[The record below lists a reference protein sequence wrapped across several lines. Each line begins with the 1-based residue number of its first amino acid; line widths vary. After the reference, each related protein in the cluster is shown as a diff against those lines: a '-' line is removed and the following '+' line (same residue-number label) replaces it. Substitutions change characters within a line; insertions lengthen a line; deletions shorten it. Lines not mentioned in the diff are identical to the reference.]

1 MKKVIS
7 ITILLIAV
15 FANVSAMEKP
25 HWTNKKIPT
34 EFEEVESR
42 HTMTIRTLANTYNCS
57 VIYYEDGDTEIFTY
71 DNYYR
76 RNSVMEHIYISK
88 GEIVLHTVAAFSNK
102 GKIIKYGPTYPVFKE
117 KFLKEIHGL
126 PWKIRKEIS
135 NAFPPPQKK

>member
-15 FANVSAMEKP
+15 FANVSSMEKP
-25 HWTNKKIPT
+25 RWVNKEIPAG
-34 EFEEVESR
+34 FEEVES
-42 HTMTIRTLANTYNCS
+42 HYEMNIRTLVNIYDCS
-57 VIYYEDGDTEIFTY
+57 VIHYKDGDTEIFSY

-76 RNSVMEHIYISK
+76 RNSVIEHIYIKK
-88 GEIVLHTVAAFSNK
+88 GEIVTRTVAAFRDK

-126 PWKIRKEIS
+126 PREIRKEIFD
-135 NAFPPPQKK
+135 AFSSPPKK